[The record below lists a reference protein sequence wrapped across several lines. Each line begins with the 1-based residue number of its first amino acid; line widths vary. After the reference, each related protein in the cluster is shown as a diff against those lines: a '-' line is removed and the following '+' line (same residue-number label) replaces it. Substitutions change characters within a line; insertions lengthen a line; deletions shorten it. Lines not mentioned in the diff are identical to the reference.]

1 MARRVHLYEG
11 RFSTRVGLH
20 QWAYH
25 SDRVRSKS
33 RQPNCKLHAW
43 AFLAFVEIEERLWV
57 KTDVGGVARLRGR
70 CIKWVSAYVDEV
82 PCNPWFICTLWLAQ
96 YKIALA
102 QTRED
107 LKSAMSLI
115 EWVIGQA
122 LPSGVLA
129 EQVNPYTDAP
139 LSVADLSHSQLV
151 IAVMEDL
158 KKFQY
163 CRPTDSSP
171 SFHSDTASGG
181 KFFSKPLIKKV

>member
-139 LSVADLSHSQLV
+139 LSVADLESLPACNRGDGV
-151 IAVMEDL
+151 YAEAFNIV
-158 KKFQY
+158 
-163 CRPTDSSP
+163 CRNPVA
-171 SFHSDTASGG
+171 FLRSDTASGAT
-181 KFFSKPLIKKV
+181 FFSNPLIK